1 MSIKPKVFEAPCNVL
16 NSLPAPVNLNLNS
29 HPSQQSLEARI
40 QTIVLGA
47 TLLHTEQE
55 AEVELVM
62 IWVDTILRK
71 DGVVGSEE
79 GAEGRAWEGLRGC
92 DN

>member
-1 MSIKPKVFEAPCNVL
+1 MAIGPKVSEVPCNVL
-16 NSLPAPVNLNLNS
+16 NSLPVPVNLNLNS

-40 QTIVLGA
+40 QTTVLGA

-55 AEVELVM
+55 AEVELVV
-62 IWVDTILRK
+62 IWVDAILRK

-79 GAEGRAWEGLRGC
+79 GAEGRAEEGLRGC